1 MDDLKYLSLKQC
13 DVCDTLETKFLW
25 NITVIMMIFNTRISR
40 IFQFLNQYC
49 TFAD

>member
-13 DVCDTLETKFLW
+13 DVCGIFLW

-49 TFAD
+49 TFPD

>member
-13 DVCDTLETKFLW
+13 DVLW